1 MTVGTKL
8 RIALLSFA
16 HVHAESYATELAARD
31 DVEVLGYDPIDPVDP
46 VDEARGARFA
56 ERHGIP
62 LAADLDEV
70 AAWGPDAVL
79 VASENSRHRDLVEW
93 AAAHGCHVLCEKPIA
108 TTLDDA
114 RAMIEACDRAGVS
127 LMIAY
132 PARFAPS
139 YLALRAS
146 VRRGDLGEVIAT
158 HGSNNGKCPVP
169 AHPWFGDPALSGGG
183 SVIDH
188 TVHLAD
194 LLDDLFDGV
203 PAARV
208 HAAANDILFEDL
220 GVESAGIVSIEY
232 ADGRIA
238 TIECGWTH
246 SMADP
251 TWGGLDL
258 TVVGDRAVVELDAF
272 PPLATGYL
280 DDAPAMLT
288 GGVNLDAALL
298 EAFLSAVRE
307 GRSAQ
312 PDGRAGLRSL
322 AIAEAAYRSL
332 ATAAE
337 VVVDLSAPAP
347 RSA

>member
-1 MTVGTKL
+1 MSAGPKL

-16 HVHAESYATELAARD
+16 HVHAESYAAELTARD
-31 DVEVLGYDPIDPVDP
+31 DVEVLGYDPVDAA
-46 VDEARGARFA
+46 DEARGAPFA
-56 ERHGIP
+56 RRHGIP

-70 AAWGPDAVL
+70 AAWHPDAVL
-79 VASENSRHRDLVEW
+79 VASENARHRDLAEW

-108 TTLDDA
+108 TSLDDA
-114 RAMIEACDRAGVS
+114 RAMIDTCDRAGVS

-139 YLALRAS
+139 YLALRDA
-146 VRRGDLGEVIAT
+146 VRRGDLGEVIST
-158 HGSNNGKCPVP
+158 YGSNNGKCPVP
-169 AHPWFGDPALSGGG
+169 DHPWFGDPELSGGG

-203 PAARV
+203 PATHV
-208 HAAANDILFEDL
+208 HATANDILYEEL

-246 SMADP
+246 PMADP

-280 DDAPAMLT
+280 DSAPAMLT

-298 EAFLSAVRE
+298 EEFLSAVRE
-307 GRSAQ
+307 GRTPQ

-322 AIAEAAYRSL
+322 AIAEAAYRSIST
-332 ATAAE
+332 ATE
-337 VVVDLSAPAP
+337 VDVDLFAPAIRP
-347 RSA
+347 A